1 MPLTRGAVILYI
13 LTQMRPIIRWTAMA
27 WLAQVAALPLFALPE
42 LRNGI
47 AAIVNDSVIT
57 MQDVEEHVAVPLEAL
72 RRTHAGNPGQFNQ
85 RRIEAMTSGLEDLVV
100 RQLILDE
107 FRAGGIPVPD
117 PLIEDEVQDRI
128 RKRFGDR
135 VTLTKTLQAQGV
147 TFETFRQRVADDM
160 ILQFMRQKN
169 VGQAVVISPRKIE
182 TYYTN
187 NLSKYRMEDQVK
199 LRMIVLNA
207 AASGTAE
214 DARKL
219 AGEIVAKLDQGAAF
233 PEMAAIY
240 SEGSQRSEGGDWGW
254 RERTYLRRGLSDI
267 AFNLN
272 AGQRSALVVLGKSDD
287 EGYIIYLYD
296 KAGQLAIARKYSAKE
311 TLVEEK
317 KIVPADPPAVP
328 TEFYLM
334 LVEDKR
340 PAHVRPLEQV
350 RDEIEKELIVQ
361 ERARL
366 QKAWVERLRAKAFIR
381 YFN

>member
-1 MPLTRGAVILYI
+1 MVV
-13 LTQMRPIIRWTAMA
+13 A
-27 WLAQVAALPLFALPE
+27 WLAEAAALPLFAAE

-47 AAIVNDSVIT
+47 AAIVNDSIIT
-57 MQDVEEHVAVPLEAL
+57 MQDVEEHVAVPLDAL
-72 RRTHAGNPGQFNQ
+72 RRTHAGNPSQFSQ
-85 RRIEAMTSGLEDLVV
+85 KRAEAVTSGLEDLIV
-100 RQLILDE
+100 RQLILDD
-107 FRAGGIPVPD
+107 FKSGGIPVPD
-117 PLIEDEVQDRI
+117 ALIEDEVQDRI

-147 TFETFRQRVADDM
+147 TFETFRQKVADDM
-160 ILQFMRQKN
+160 ILQYMRQKN
-169 VGQAVVISPRKIE
+169 VGQAVVISPKKIE
-182 TYYTN
+182 NYYTN
-187 NLSKYRMEDQVK
+187 NLTKYRMEDQVK

-207 AASGTAE
+207 AASGSAAE
-214 DARKL
+214 ARKL
-219 AGEIVAKLDQGAAF
+219 AYEIVAKLDQGAAF
-233 PEMAAIY
+233 AEMAAIY

-272 AGQRSALVVLGKSDD
+272 AGQRSALVGLGKSDD
-287 EGYIIYLYD
+287 DGYMIYLYD
-296 KAGQLAIARKYSAKE
+296 KAGQLAITRKYSGKE

-317 KIVPADPPAVP
+317 KVEGELPGEP

-340 PAHVRPLEQV
+340 SAHVRPLEQM
-350 RDEIEKELIVQ
+350 REEIEKELIVQ

-366 QKAWVERLRAKAFIR
+366 QKAWVERLRAKAFVR